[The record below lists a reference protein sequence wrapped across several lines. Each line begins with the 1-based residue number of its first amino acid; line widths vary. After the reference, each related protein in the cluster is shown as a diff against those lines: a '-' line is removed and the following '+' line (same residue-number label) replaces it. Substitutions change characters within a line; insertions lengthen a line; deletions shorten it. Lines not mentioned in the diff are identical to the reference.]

1 MKYLYGPVQSRR
13 LGLSLGV
20 SLTPYKIC
28 NFNCIYCQLGR
39 TGVFTSER
47 KEYANREEIINEL
60 RSYLANNPGG
70 FDSLSYITL
79 SGLGEPTLNVKIK
92 DIIAQIKG
100 LTKTK
105 VAVITNASLFGDPQV
120 RQDLLSA
127 DLAVPSLDAVDNK
140 VFSQINRPLPEIN
153 IENIISGLI
162 SFRKEFKN
170 QLWLEVMLVAGVNDE
185 LAQIRRL
192 KEAVEMINPDKIQ
205 LNSPVRLTAEDNILP
220 ADKNKL
226 KKIKEILGDKCEII

>member
-1 MKYLYGPVQSRR
+1 M
-13 LGLSLGV
+13 GV